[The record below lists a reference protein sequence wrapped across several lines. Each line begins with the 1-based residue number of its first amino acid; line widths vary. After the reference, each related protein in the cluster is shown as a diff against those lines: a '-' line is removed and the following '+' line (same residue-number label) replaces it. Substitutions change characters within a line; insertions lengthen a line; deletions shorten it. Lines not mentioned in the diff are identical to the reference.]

1 MELPTGLSVV
11 PGPAGGEGCSLEGG
25 CASCP
30 YMKMNS
36 LSALMM
42 GESAWRQ
49 RINSIEPCLARPGG
63 SQHQK
68 NVYQQPAANQICP
81 PPPPPWQ
88 CASAWA
94 ALQARHC

>member
-36 LSALMM
+36 L
-42 GESAWRQ
+42 Q
-49 RINSIEPCLARPGG
+49 
-63 SQHQK
+63 
-68 NVYQQPAANQICP
+68 
-81 PPPPPWQ
+81 
-88 CASAWA
+88 
-94 ALQARHC
+94 ALQIGAPQGWAGGLRGRRIRLGLPAVEE